1 MEFDK
6 VDIADSSHDIQL
18 KGEDLL
24 EKWQAD
30 LLILDQQKDKIL
42 NLIVDNHCLLQIISD
57 FKKELKASRS

>member
-42 NLIVDNHCLLQIISD
+42 NLIVDNHLLQIISD